1 MTTAFLFA
9 GQGVDPPWIA
19 RDLLDRPAAR
29 PLVAAAAETT
39 GVDVGKLLA
48 RGGREL
54 ADTAILQ
61 PALVAACLC
70 AAAEL
75 AAAGVAPAAVCGH
88 SLGELA
94 AWAAGGRVAAVDA
107 IAAAAVRGRLMARE
121 AARHPGGM
129 VAVRGGAAELA
140 RALAA
145 GRARGSLVLAAEN
158 APDEH
163 VVSGTEPALAAALAA
178 VPATRLPV
186 AGAWHSP
193 AMAGAVDELAAALA
207 AVPARTPRALLV
219 CNRTGAL
226 AAPGDLPALL
236 AGQLVHPVR
245 WVATLRSLRAL
256 GVTRY
261 IVVGPGKLLRSLVR
275 RTLGDV
281 AIDMIESMRDVA
293 RVAP

>member
-1 MTTAFLFA
+1 VTTAFLFA

-19 RDLLDRPAAR
+19 RDVLERPAAR
-29 PLVAAAAETT
+29 PLLDAASHAA
-39 GVDVGKLLA
+39 GADVVRLLA

-54 ADTAILQ
+54 ADPAILQ

-70 AAAEL
+70 VAAEL
-75 AAAGVAPAAVCGH
+75 AAAGVVPALVCGH

-94 AWAAGGRVAAVDA
+94 AWAASGCVAAGDA
-107 IAAAAVRGRLMARE
+107 IAAAAVRGRLMARQ
-121 AARHPGGM
+121 ARLCPGGM

-145 GRARGSLVLAAEN
+145 GRARGAIALAAEN

-163 VVSGTEPALAAALAA
+163 VVSGSEPALAAVLAA
-178 VPATRLPV
+178 GPAARLPV

-193 AMAGAVDELAAALA
+193 AMAGAVDELRHALA
-207 AVPARTPRALLV
+207 AVPGRPPHAVLV
-219 CNRTGAL
+219 CNRTGAP
-226 AAPGDLPALL
+226 AAPPDLPALL

-245 WVATLRSLRAL
+245 WVTALGALRAL
-256 GVTRY
+256 GATRY
-261 IVVGPGKLLRSLVR
+261 LVVGPGKLVRALVR

-281 AIDMIESMRDVA
+281 KIEVVDSMRDIA
-293 RVAP
+293 RVAA

>member
-1 MTTAFLFA
+1 MTIALLFA

-19 RDLLDRPAAR
+19 RDLLDRPSAR
-29 PLVAAAAETT
+29 PLVAAASDAT

-54 ADTAILQ
+54 AQTAVLQ

-75 AAAGVAPAAVCGH
+75 AAAGVAPALVCGH

-94 AWAAGGRVAAVDA
+94 AWAAGGHVAAVDA

-121 AARHPGGM
+121 ASRHPGGM
-129 VAVRGGAAELA
+129 VAVRGGAAELQ
-140 RALAA
+140 RALTA

-158 APDEH
+158 APDER
-163 VVSGTEPALAAALAA
+163 VVSGNEPALAAVLAA
-178 VPATRLPV
+178 VPSARLPV

-207 AVPARTPRALLV
+207 AVPTRKPRALLV
-219 CNRTGAL
+219 CNRTGSP
-226 AAPGDLPALL
+226 AAPADVPALL

-245 WVATLRSLRAL
+245 WINALETLRAL
-256 GVTRY
+256 GATRY
-261 IVVGPGKLLRSLVR
+261 IVVGPGKLVRGLVR

-281 AIDMIESMRDVA
+281 PIAIVESMRDVA

>member
-1 MTTAFLFA
+1 MTIALLFA

-29 PLVAAAAETT
+29 PLVAAASDAT

-54 ADTAILQ
+54 AQTAILQ

-70 AAAEL
+70 VAAEL
-75 AAAGVAPAAVCGH
+75 AAAGVVPALVCGH

-94 AWAAGGRVAAVDA
+94 AWAAGGHIAAVDA
-107 IAAAAVRGRLMARE
+107 IAAAAVRGRVMARE
-121 AARHPGGM
+121 ASLHPGGM
-129 VAVRGGAAELA
+129 VAVRGGAAELH

-163 VVSGTEPALAAALAA
+163 VVSGSEPALAAVLAV
-178 VPATRLPV
+178 VPSARLPV

-207 AVPARTPRALLV
+207 AVPARKPRALLV
-219 CNRTGAL
+219 CNRTGSP
-226 AAPGDLPALL
+226 AAPGDVPALL

-245 WVATLRSLRAL
+245 WVAALQTLRTL
-256 GVTRY
+256 GATRY
-261 IVVGPGKLLRSLVR
+261 IVVGPGKLVRGLVR

-281 AIDMIESMRDVA
+281 PIYIVESMRDVA